1 MEGYDKKN
9 IPNVLDPAQLKR
21 IEAVHGGFLYQ
32 HLYTVGCLLLAQS
45 AGVDV
50 VTVELDE
57 DIELETNKTRIYVQV
72 KTRSK
77 PIIPSDVSGALERFE
92 NLRKKHAEGKRKG
105 KPAFVFVANQPPS
118 VSLQKTIDD
127 NKILPDVLFV
137 WPKSSSK
144 RGLALPPAWETLE
157 DALAWCISQAEKLNF
172 SLLSPD
178 SLVWKLA
185 GMAQFAAT
193 GSPLNKQHAFQSND
207 LPALFEQLIVQL
219 QDFPSPP
226 AFL

>member
-1 MEGYDKKN
+1 MEEWDERN
-9 IPNVLDPAQLKR
+9 IPDVLDPAQLIL
-21 IEAVHGGFLYQ
+21 IEAVHRGFLYQ

-45 AGVDV
+45 AGVDT

-57 DIELETNKTRIYVQV
+57 DIELETDKTRIYVQV

-77 PIIPSDVSGALERFE
+77 PIIPSDVLGALE
-92 NLRKKHAEGKRKG
+92 
-105 KPAFVFVANQPPS
+105 
-118 VSLQKTIDD
+118 
-127 NKILPDVLFV
+127 
-137 WPKSSSK
+137 

-157 DALAWCISQAEKLNF
+157 DALSWCISQAERLNF

-207 LPALFEQLIVQL
+207 LPALFDIGILRAVR
-219 QDFPSPP
+219 
-226 AFL
+226 